1 MTFYCILLFQ
11 ILVYVMRCGWTT
23 LFYEIS
29 LIEGQE
35 RDSCYRWRSATSASA
50 NSFEESLFV
59 DVEST
64 TTKTATGRQETRKP
78 PSKIYPRQT
87 HWIRLRV
94 VHYDLGKHTYVY
106 INNLI
111 CSPIIISSGNV
122 LHRSQP
128 ISSTRASTYHCK
140 HQDNINHYHICCYHE
155 QNYCRAFRGKR

>member
-1 MTFYCILLFQ
+1 
-11 ILVYVMRCGWTT
+11 MRCGWTT

-122 LHRSQP
+122 LHRSQS
-128 ISSTRASTYHCK
+128 ISSTRTSTYHCK